1 MKFAIPLLV
10 LISLAAHGQTFQKK
24 YTWKGNNLTDVKSHW
39 LDFDNDSL
47 TDVVVIGKSNSTT
60 SHIAFYKNAKAKS
73 FTLEKTH
80 PEDMVP
86 THVYL
91 ADINQDNRMDLVLTG
106 LIDGKAG
113 VRVVVNGAN
122 LSLRDS
128 LLALPELTIT
138 SLVAK
143 DFDWDG
149 QLDLAVGG
157 ADFLKVFQ
165 NTGKGYRLAFDSLGI
180 SIQSIASYDYDHDGR
195 TDLMVSGTKSN
206 QPTLFMMKNLGKL
219 AFKKTNLRAPTS
231 GQIESGDFK
240 HDGKFDVIVN
250 GVNSNQ
256 QAQLKYFTNGGNA
269 FQATDSIANYQSGQM
284 LLADLNS
291 DGLSELSFTGRKT
304 DGKRVNQIID
314 STGFITDLDTARV
327 YSQQWGDYD
336 LDGDLDVL
344 RVLDSASYFVHQVW
358 ENQNPKENERPS
370 KPGLTFSVNFFN
382 RTFIYWDKSTDDHTP
397 QKSLTYDIGIFD
409 PSAKANYIAPDFD
422 LKTQRKLR
430 PTHGN
435 QTTNNVMM
443 LPLVP
448 SSFVYKVQAIDN
460 SFTGS
465 RCINGQCN
473 AKPCPSI
480 QIEYVQVCQNN
491 PVEITLPKTVYWF
504 SFNEGFIGESDK
516 ATLRPTATDTLV
528 YIDPSAGGGC
538 KAWILKVNG
547 LSKVES
553 ATKYVCT
560 DQSIDLS
567 IEPGWD
573 SPTWK
578 WNSSTAT
585 GNTVTLS
592 TVKNVVVTVQA
603 TKNTC
608 TYTKEFNLR
617 VSTPNLQLNGDYFK
631 IKQGESVTLEA
642 TGAKTYQW
650 SPTTGLSNSLSG
662 TTVAS
667 PTETTTYQ
675 VVAKDSILCEAK
687 ASVTVEVEETA
698 FVATLFTPNGDGKND
713 EVKIYG
719 LSAASEFRFQIYNRD
734 GVVVYETTSL
744 SQATSQGWNGA
755 TQGTQQ
761 SAGVYYW
768 KVEGTQPNGQPLR
781 LNGKTK
787 GSILLVR

>member
-1 MKFAIPLLV
+1 MKFIIPLLV
-10 LISLAAHGQTFQKK
+10 VTSLAAHGQTFQKK
-24 YTWKGNNLTDVKSHW
+24 HTWKGNDLTDVKSYW
-39 LDFDNDSL
+39 VDFDNDSL
-47 TDVVVIGKSNSTT
+47 TDVVVIGKSSSTNSR
-60 SHIAFYKNAKAKS
+60 IAFYKNVKAKS

-80 PEDMVP
+80 TEDMIP
-86 THVYL
+86 TDVYL
-91 ADINQDNRMDLVLTG
+91 ADINQDNRMDLLLTG
-106 LIDGKAG
+106 IIDGKAG
-113 VRVVVNGAN
+113 IRAVIIGEN

-149 QLDLAVGG
+149 KLDLAVGG

-165 NTGKGYRLAFDSLGI
+165 NTGKDYQLAFDSLGI
-180 SIQSIASYDYDHDGR
+180 SIQSIASHDYDRDGR

-206 QPTLFMMKNLGKL
+206 EPALFMMKNLGKL
-219 AFKKTNLRAPTS
+219 DFKKTNLRAPSS

-240 HDGKFDVIVN
+240 HDGQLDVIVN
-250 GVNSNQ
+250 GVNSSQ

-269 FQATDSIANYQSGQM
+269 FQATDSIPNYQSGQM

-291 DGLSELSFTGRKT
+291 DGLSELSFTGKKT

-314 STGFITDLDTARV
+314 STGFITDLDTAMV

-344 RVLDSASYFVHQVW
+344 RVLDSASYFVYQVW
-358 ENQNPKENERPS
+358 ENQEPKVNERPS

-397 QKSLTYDIGIFD
+397 KKSLTYDIGLYD
-409 PSAKANYIAPDFD
+409 PSAKANYIAPGFD
-422 LKTQRKLR
+422 LKTQRRLR
-430 PTHGN
+430 PVHGN

-448 SSFVYKVQAIDN
+448 SSYVYTVQAIDN

-491 PVEITLPKTVYWF
+491 PVEIKLPKTVYWF

-553 ATKYVCT
+553 ATQYVCAN
-560 DQSIDLS
+560 QSIQLS

-578 WNSSTAT
+578 WNSSTST

-608 TYTKEFNLR
+608 TYTKEFSLR

-631 IKQGESVTLEA
+631 IRQGESVTLEA

-650 SPTTGLSNSLSG
+650 SPTAGLSNSLSG
-662 TTVAS
+662 TTNAS
-667 PTETTTYQ
+667 PTQTTTYQ
-675 VVAKDSILCEAK
+675 VLAKDSIQCEAK

-698 FVATLFTPNGDGKND
+698 FVASLFTPNGDGKND
-713 EVKIYG
+713 EIKIYG
-719 LSAASEFRFQIYNRD
+719 LSSASEFRFQIYNRD
-734 GVVVYETTSL
+734 GVVVYETNNV
-744 SQATSQGWNGA
+744 SQATSQGWNGT
-755 TQGTQQ
+755 TQGIQQ

-768 KVEGTQPNGQPLR
+768 KIEGTQPNGQPLR